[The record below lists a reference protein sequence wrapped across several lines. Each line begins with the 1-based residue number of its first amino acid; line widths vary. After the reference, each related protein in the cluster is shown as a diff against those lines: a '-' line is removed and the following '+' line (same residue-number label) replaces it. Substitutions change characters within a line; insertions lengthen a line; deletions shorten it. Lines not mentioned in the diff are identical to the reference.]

1 MTLPAHGAESPL
13 SGGGVILGD
22 ISTTAAA
29 RPAASKRAGLTLAA
43 LGVVFGDIGT
53 SPLYTVQTCF
63 SDFTGVKPTPDNVL
77 GMLSLITW
85 ALIIVVTLKYVVVV
99 MRADNHGEGGVLS
112 LMALDSREPGI
123 SDGRRRL
130 YVCLGIAGAAL
141 FYGDCLLTPAIS
153 VLSAVEGLNVATP
166 AFEPLVLPI
175 ALGVLI
181 ALFALQRFGTGG
193 IGRWFGPIMLVWF
206 TVLFLLGIRQIVGQP
221 EVLAALSP
229 MHAVDFALRHK
240 TVAFVS
246 LGAVTLALTG
256 AEALYA
262 DMGHFGRQPIRTA
275 WLIVVLPALLANYYG
290 QGALLLADPTAAANP
305 FFRLAPGWALYPLVI
320 IATMATVIASQ
331 ATISGGFSM
340 AQQASLLDLSPRVHI
355 QHTSASSFGQIYV
368 PAINW
373 LQLIGVVLVVLS
385 FKHSSN
391 IAAAYGIAVTGTML
405 ITTVLV
411 LTLAVRAWKWPLIL
425 VVPLFVLLF
434 AVDGALFGANMLK
447 FTQGGWVPIVIA
459 AAIFTIM
466 WTWHQGRLAIAVRE
480 NERAV
485 PLDTLLETLEPNRLY
500 RPAGT
505 AVYFTTL
512 AAAGSSCLMQNL
524 RHNGVLH
531 ENVVLL
537 TVQVPD
543 EPFVEPQTRV
553 QVTDLGSGLYRAVMR
568 YGFMERPDVG
578 RDIDELAAKGIPID
592 ALHSSFFI
600 GHNNIVGGERPL
612 LPIWQRKLFL
622 LLVRFAASPAEFFGL
637 PANRVVE
644 LGSRLE
650 I

>member
-1 MTLPAHGAESPL
+1 MAQNRGAVR
-13 SGGGVILGD
+13 GGGVLGD
-22 ISTTAAA
+22 MSTTVAT
-29 RPAASKRAGLTLAA
+29 RPAGSRRAAGLTLAA

-63 SDFTGVKPTPDNVL
+63 SDFTGLKPTPDNVL

-85 ALIIVVTLKYVVVV
+85 ALLIVVTLKYVVVV

-112 LMALDSREPGI
+112 LMALDSRFPGI
-123 SDGRRRL
+123 SERRRRL

-181 ALFALQRFGTGG
+181 ALFAVQRFGTGG
-193 IGRWFGPIMLVWF
+193 IGNWFGPIMLVWF

-221 EVLAALSP
+221 QVLAALSP
-229 MHAVDFALRHK
+229 LHAVEFAMRHK

-275 WLIVVLPALLANYYG
+275 WCLVVLPALLANYYG
-290 QGALLLADPTAAANP
+290 QGALLLSDPTAAANP
-305 FFRLAPGWALYPLVI
+305 FFKLAPEWALYPLVV

-340 AQQASLLDLSPRVHI
+340 AQQASLLDVSPRVHI
-355 QHTSASSFGQIYV
+355 QHTSASEFGQIYV

-373 LQLIGVVLVVLS
+373 LQLIGVVAVVLAFQS
-385 FKHSSN
+385 SSN

-405 ITTVLV
+405 ITTMLV
-411 LTLAVRAWKWPLIL
+411 LTLALRAWKWPLVL
-425 VVPLFVLLF
+425 VIPLFALLF
-434 AVDGALFGANMLK
+434 AVDGSLFASNMLK
-447 FTQGGWVPIVIA
+447 FTQGGWFPIAVA
-459 AAIFTIM
+459 AVIFTIM
-466 WTWHQGRLAIAVRE
+466 WTWHRGRMAIGVRE

-500 RPAGT
+500 RPQGT
-505 AVYFTTL
+505 AVYFTTF
-512 AAAGSSCLMQNL
+512 ASAGSSSLMQNL

-537 TVQVPD
+537 TVQIAD
-543 EPFVEPQTRV
+543 EPFVAPETRV
-553 QVTDLGSGLYRAVMR
+553 EVSELGSGLYRAVMR
-568 YGFMERPDVG
+568 YGFLERPDVG
-578 RDIDELAAKGIPID
+578 RDVAELAAKGVPID

-600 GHNNIVGGERPL
+600 GHNNIVGGDRPL

-622 LLVRFAASPAEFFGL
+622 MLMRFAASPAEFFGL